1 MTDPDNIM
9 AKAVIKYGNMVIIMA
24 NFLTKSGNIFKIR
37 ANMAV
42 KYGNTFDIRANMV
55 ILKAN
60 MITNLSANTVAS
72 FTPVDLTVLLI

>member
-1 MTDPDNIM
+1 MTEPDNIM
-9 AKAVIKYGNMVIIMA
+9 AKAVIKYGNMVKIRA
-24 NFLTKSGNIFKIR
+24 NFLTKYGNIFKIR

-60 MITNLSANTVAS
+60 MITNLRANTVAF